1 MPRQEPQVSGRTIP
15 KQRPVGPGRSVGN
28 TPCPCGSGRK
38 ARRCH
43 PAGVP
48 GPL

>member
-1 MPRQEPQVSGRTIP
+1 MSGRTIP
-15 KQRPVGPGRSVGN
+15 KQRPVGPGRSVGKT

-38 ARRCH
+38 ARRCP

-48 GPL
+48 ESL

>member
-1 MPRQEPQVSGRTIP
+1 M
-15 KQRPVGPGRSVGN
+15 GPGRSVAKN
-28 TPCPCGSGRK
+28 AACPCGSGRK

-48 GPL
+48 VN